1 MQELRELRVAAQKT
15 RPAPAPREDRGDPI
29 RVGSSVD
36 VPAYNATGQVLE
48 LRGDDLVVQL
58 GVMKVGVKRR
68 DVRLKQEAK
77 VSAPKTRGPRFTGTA
92 PTAAL
97 KELQLRGMGV
107 EEAVEELRTA
117 ILEAHA
123 LKETPLRV
131 VHGKGQGVLR
141 RLLREYLKN
150 DKKVESFHDAEP
162 NQGGHGV
169 TIVNIRR

>member
-1 MQELRELRVAAQKT
+1 MRE
-15 RPAPAPREDRGDPI
+15 ERGDPI
-29 RVGSSVD
+29 RVGNMVD
-36 VPAYNATGQVLE
+36 VPAYNAGGQVLE

-68 DVRLKQEAK
+68 DVRLRPEPK
-77 VSAPKTRGPRFTGTA
+77 VTAPKQKSRGLRTAFAGTTPSNFA
-92 PTAAL
+92 S
-97 KELQLRGMGV
+97 ELQLRGLGV

-117 ILEAHA
+117 ILEASA

-169 TIVNIRR
+169 TVVNIRV